1 MSSIYVDSFMLENG
15 ERYCHVVNKKTGE
28 PLYYPNLYITT
39 QVRNRSESISTMK
52 VIAGSISLLYRF
64 FMRKEINIDERIQ
77 KRIFL
82 APHEIDDLIE
92 FTSFNF
98 KSGVD
103 SDFCVSNVKKPTKY
117 FRITT
122 IANYLE
128 WLCKILLSH
137 TGQKDTIKEIL
148 VFINNIKR
156 KKPRNNDKYV
166 MDIEKSLDKAQ
177 LDSLFSILSPGSNL
191 NPFTEIVQK
200 RNNLIFL
207 LLHCFG
213 MRAGELLNLRIGDI
227 DFAES
232 TIAIRRR
239 ANDKTDS
246 RVYQPL
252 VKTCERKLIADANL
266 ICEISDYILNDRRK
280 VKNANKHDFLFIT
293 YKEGKTQGQPL
304 SFSSYHKIVSVVR
317 QSSSLLSGLTGH
329 KLRHT
334 WNYEFS
340 KTIDKA
346 KDISDEKEQQIR
358 SYLMGWLPGSD
369 TSIIYNRRHIFE
381 LSKKT
386 ALEQQE
392 QLFKGGFDE

>member
-1 MSSIYVDSFMLENG
+1 MFENG
-15 ERYCHVVNKKTGE
+15 ERYCHVVNKDTGE

-64 FMRKEINIDERIQ
+64 FMRKNINIDERIQ
-77 KRIFL
+77 NKLFL
-82 APHEIDDLIE
+82 APHEIEDLIE
-92 FTSFNF
+92 FTSLNF
-98 KSGVD
+98 RDGGD
-103 SDFCVSNVKKPTKY
+103 GNFMVSNVKKPTKY

-122 IANYLE
+122 VANYLE

-137 TGQKDTIKEIL
+137 AGQKNTLKE
-148 VFINNIKR
+148 VMAFINNIKR
-156 KKPRNNDKYV
+156 KKPRNNDKYN
-166 MDIEKSLDKAQ
+166 MEIEKSLDKAQ

-191 NPFTEIVQK
+191 NPFTEKVQQ

-213 MRAGELLNLRIGDI
+213 LRAGELLNLRIGDM

-232 TIAIRRR
+232 TIAI
-239 ANDKTDS
+239 
-246 RVYQPL
+246 
-252 VKTCERKLIADANL
+252 
-266 ICEISDYILNDRRK
+266 RRK

-340 KTIDKA
+340 KTIDNDQ
-346 KDISDEKEQQIR
+346 DISDEKEQQIR
-358 SYLMGWLPGSD
+358 SYLMGWRPGSD

>member
-1 MSSIYVDSFMLENG
+1 MSSICVDSFMLENG

-137 TGQKDTIKEIL
+137 TCQKDTIKEIL

-177 LDSLFSILSPGSNL
+177 LDS
-191 NPFTEIVQK
+191 
-200 RNNLIFL
+200 
-207 LLHCFG
+207 
-213 MRAGELLNLRIGDI
+213 
-227 DFAES
+227 
-232 TIAIRRR
+232 
-239 ANDKTDS
+239 
-246 RVYQPL
+246 
-252 VKTCERKLIADANL
+252 
-266 ICEISDYILNDRRK
+266 
-280 VKNANKHDFLFIT
+280 
-293 YKEGKTQGQPL
+293 
-304 SFSSYHKIVSVVR
+304 
-317 QSSSLLSGLTGH
+317 
-329 KLRHT
+329 
-334 WNYEFS
+334 
-340 KTIDKA
+340 
-346 KDISDEKEQQIR
+346 
-358 SYLMGWLPGSD
+358 
-369 TSIIYNRRHIFE
+369 
-381 LSKKT
+381 
-386 ALEQQE
+386 
-392 QLFKGGFDE
+392 

>member
-1 MSSIYVDSFMLENG
+1 MCSICVDSFMLENG
-15 ERYCHVVNKKTGE
+15 ERYCHVVNKDTGE

-64 FMRKEINIDERIQ
+64 FMRKNINIDERIQ
-77 KRIFL
+77 KKLFL
-82 APHEIDDLIE
+82 APHEIEDLIE
-92 FTSFNF
+92 FTSLNF
-98 KSGVD
+98 RDGGD
-103 SDFCVSNVKKPTKY
+103 GNFRVSNVKKTTKY

-122 IANYLE
+122 VANYLE

-137 TGQKDTIKEIL
+137 AGQKNTLKE
-148 VFINNIKR
+148 VMAFINNIKR
-156 KKPRNNDKYV
+156 KKPRNNDKYN
-166 MDIEKSLDKAQ
+166 MEIEKSLDKAQ

-191 NPFTEIVQK
+191 NPFTEKVQQ

-213 MRAGELLNLRIGDI
+213 LRAGELLNLRIGDI

-239 ANDKTDS
+239 ANDKTDP

-252 VKTCERKLIADANL
+252 VKTCERKLIADTKL
-266 ICEISDYILNDRRK
+266 IYEISDYILNDRRK
-280 VKNANKHDFLFIT
+280 VKNSNKHDFLFIT

-346 KDISDEKEQQIR
+346 
-358 SYLMGWLPGSD
+358 
-369 TSIIYNRRHIFE
+369 
-381 LSKKT
+381 
-386 ALEQQE
+386 
-392 QLFKGGFDE
+392 

>member
-1 MSSIYVDSFMLENG
+1 MCSICVDSFMFENG
-15 ERYCHVVNKKTGE
+15 ERYCHVVNKDTGE

-82 APHEIDDLIE
+82 APHEIEDLIE

-98 KSGVD
+98 RDGENDNFRS
-103 SDFCVSNVKKPTKY
+103 SNVKKPTKY

-128 WLCKILLSH
+128 WLCKIHLSH
-137 TGQKDTIKEIL
+137 TGQKDTLKYIL
-148 VFINNIKR
+148 DFINNIKR
-156 KKPRNNDKYV
+156 NKPRNNDKYN
-166 MDIEKSLDKAQ
+166 MDIEKSLNNEQ
-177 LDSLFSILSPGSNL
+177 LDSLFSILAPGSKL
-191 NPFTEIVQK
+191 NPFSEKVQK

-213 MRAGELLNLRIGDI
+213 LRAGELLNLRIGDI

-239 ANDKTDS
+239 ANDKTDP

-252 VKTCERKLIADANL
+252 VKTCERKLIADKKL
-266 ICEISDYILNDRRK
+266 MFEISDYILNDRRNI
-280 VKNANKHDFLFIT
+280 KNSNKHDFLFIT
-293 YKEGKTQGQPL
+293 YKEGKTQGQPI
-304 SFSSYHKIVSVVR
+304 SFSSYHKVVSVVR
-317 QSSSLLSGLTGH
+317 QSSSFLGGLTGH

-340 KTIDKA
+340 KAIDKNQ
-346 KDISDEKEQQIR
+346 DISDEKEQQIR
-358 SYLMGWLPGSD
+358 SYLMGWRPGSE
-369 TSIIYNRRHIFE
+369 TSMIYNRRHIYE

-392 QLFKGGFDE
+392 QLFKGEFDE